1 MVKKHTLVQIYKNI
15 LSRENRASNL
25 PADTKDVPFEM
36 RVKGRLI
43 HDAEIG
49 DAAEIVTASGRKE
62 KGILIA
68 SEPYFSHSFG
78 HHVKVLDDVIEIIL
92 KETEDLKHE

>member
-1 MVKKHTLVQIYKNI
+1 MVKKHSIVQVYKNV

-25 PADTKDVPFEM
+25 PADTKGVPFEM
-36 RVKGRLI
+36 RVKGRLL

-49 DAAEIVTASGRKE
+49 DHVEIITASGRKE
-62 KGILIA
+62 SGILIV

-78 HHVKVLDDVIEIIL
+78 HYVKALEDVKEIIM
-92 KETEDLKHE
+92 KETEGLKHE